1 MYNKNLLRY
10 SYLLA
15 FFLAFLNQGC
25 QDESSFGVDLEL
37 VKTPE
42 NLSYPEILNAREF
55 SYIESATPFIDANSQ
70 PLVFEIVSIKKDGE
84 VLGDSYMN
92 SVTILGFETVQVIE
106 VESGNTVEITDLSN
120 AGKIIIEEGSPFGYG
135 DYYFTI
141 KATVAETQ
149 ESTLF
154 LDAFHLNVGPDL
166 VDAISFCPFKYNF
179 NPSATDNFTVA
190 PEVMSGNSNILFE
203 LGTEADKLS
212 IDPTTGVLSANPSYS
227 ITATETLHPTINIVS
242 PISNEVVSFENTVT
256 VVLSSEAVDL
266 GLTVDYFFYPSL
278 KPTNN
283 KNLAAGGN
291 GYSRKIPVDPFAGWV
306 SANHIWRKDAAVS
319 TPDAVA
325 ARADAGVTGNNSLRS
340 NYWGPLV
347 SPWETWVIAD
357 HVNLASYKGCF
368 DTKVVFWTKI
378 NLPADVAPLD
388 YFSDGRTIVGMEIQI
403 TDNYTGDIEGTN
415 WTQIN
420 DILTCEIADN
430 GTEFIGTPYPL
441 SGVPD
446 MDDAKNANGKWVR
459 CELDLA
465 DYIDNTTFTIA
476 FRNLTYYDEDLSS
489 TLRGEGFISDL
500 HFVATEK
507 Q

>member
-1 MYNKNLLRY
+1 MYNKNLIRY
-10 SYLLA
+10 SYLLV
-15 FFLAFLNQGC
+15 FFLVFLNQGC
-25 QDESSFGVDLEL
+25 QDDSSFGVDLEL
-37 VKTPE
+37 AKVPE
-42 NLSYPEILNAREF
+42 NLSYPEIINAREF
-55 SYIESATPFIDANSQ
+55 SYIESATPFIDANGH
-70 PLVFEIVSIKKDGE
+70 PLVLEIVNIKKDGE
-84 VLGDSYMN
+84 ILDDSYMN
-92 SVTILGFETVQVIE
+92 STTIIGFEILE
-106 VESGNTVEITDLSN
+106 VVEPESGNIVQIFDLSN
-120 AGKIIIEEGSPFGYG
+120 AGKIIIEEGNPFGYG

-141 KATVAETQ
+141 KATVNGTQ
-149 ESTLF
+149 ESTIF
-154 LDAFHLNVGPDL
+154 LDAFHLNVGPGL

-179 NPSATDNFTVA
+179 NSSSNDNFTVA
-190 PEVMSGNSNILFE
+190 PEVISGNSNILFE
-203 LGTEADKLS
+203 LETESDKLS

-227 ITATETLHPTINIVS
+227 ITETETLKPIINVIS
-242 PISNEVVSFENTVT
+242 PISNEVISFENTVT
-256 VVLSSEAVDL
+256 VILSTEAVDL

-278 KPTNN
+278 KPTNK
-283 KNLAAGGN
+283 KNLAVGGN

-325 ARADAGVTGNNSLRS
+325 VRADAGVTGNNALRS

-357 HVNLASYKGCF
+357 PVNLASYKGCF

-378 NLPADVAPLD
+378 NLPADMAPLD
-388 YFSDGRTIVGMEIQI
+388 YFPDGRTIVGMEIQI
-403 TDNYTGDIEGTN
+403 TNNYTGDLDTTD

-420 DILTCEIADN
+420 DVLTCEIEDN

-446 MDDAKNANGKWVR
+446 IDETKNANGKWVR
-459 CELDLA
+459 CELDLV
-465 DYIDNTTFTIA
+465 DYIDNTSFTIA
-476 FRNLTYYDEDLSS
+476 FRNLTYYTEDLSS